1 LENRYRRKD
10 GRVIDAILSVGE
22 EIDTTNDQVNLLG
35 VVIDITQRNEAKA
48 QIEWLSHF
56 DALTGLA
63 NQRMLGDRFQFAMS
77 MTQGSHQTLSVIA
90 LDLDHFKNI
99 NDTLGS
105 HIGDALLLEVAQR
118 ILSVVREEDT
128 VSRQGGDEF
137 AVLMPTTDATG
148 AAHLAQRLLEI
159 IATNHSIEA
168 HELLITPSIGIA
180 MYPADGT
187 DFETLTKNANVA
199 MYHAKQD
206 GRNCYRFFAAEM
218 QSSSAHTLSIE
229 NALRRALKRGQL
241 SLHYQPQMA
250 LADGRIIGAEALLRW
265 QHPEFGQVSPAAF
278 IPIAE
283 ASGQILQLGEWVL
296 RTAVRQM
303 KALLELG
310 LAGAG
315 APFVMSVNLS
325 VVQFRHPQLIDLVM
339 QVLQEE
345 QLSPEYLELELTE
358 GVALSDPLGAITVM
372 DALHARGIRMSIDDF
387 GTGYSSLSYLKRFK
401 VYKLKIDQ
409 SFVRDITDNAEDKAI
424 VNAIIA
430 MARSLGLQTI
440 AEGVETEG
448 QQALLRDS
456 GCDEV
461 QGYHYSKPLPVQAFE
476 AFLRQAQGKV

>member
-1 LENRYRRKD
+1 
-10 GRVIDAILSVGE
+10 
-22 EIDTTNDQVNLLG
+22 
-35 VVIDITQRNEAKA
+35 
-48 QIEWLSHF
+48 
-56 DALTGLA
+56 
-63 NQRMLGDRFQFAMS
+63 
-77 MTQGSHQTLSVIA
+77 
-90 LDLDHFKNI
+90 
-99 NDTLGS
+99 
-105 HIGDALLLEVAQR
+105 
-118 ILSVVREEDT
+118 
-128 VSRQGGDEF
+128 
-137 AVLMPTTDATG
+137 
-148 AAHLAQRLLEI
+148 
-159 IATNHSIEA
+159 
-168 HELLITPSIGIA
+168 

-325 VVQFRHPQLIDLVM
+325 VVQFRHPHLIDLVM